1 MTFYPLNFSTWNKKE
16 NDALRKVIKSNYFTM
31 GSKVKEFEKKFAS
44 YLGRKYAVMT
54 NSGSSANLLSIASF
68 FFKKKKLKRHDE
80 VIVPAIGW
88 STTYSP
94 LQQYGLKIKIIDVS
108 LNDLNIDFELLKKAI
123 TKKTKMVVVVNIL
136 GVPCELEKIRK
147 YCSKKNI
154 ILFEDNCESLG
165 SEINGKK
172 AGTFGDVSTHS
183 FFYSHHISTMEGGMA
198 LTDNFETYC
207 ILKSIRAHGWARDL
221 PKSKNNLDIDEKK
234 RNLYKFLYPGYNV
247 RPGEL
252 NAAVGIEQLKKI
264 KKLEKIRIKNWKL
277 FSKLFGNSRLFHI
290 QKTKN
295 KNSSFAFTLIL
306 KKSNIKLKKKIFK
319 LLKIN
324 KIEYRM
330 ITGGCIT
337 KHPYINHFDY
347 EIFRSLPVANKAHKD
362 GFFVGNA
369 GIDLS
374 KQIRKLHSLLE
385 NTK

>member
-1 MTFYPLNFSTWNKKE
+1 MTFYPLNFSTWDKKE
-16 NDALRKVIKSNYFTM
+16 NEALKKVIKSNYFTM
-31 GSKVKEFEKKFAS
+31 GSKVEEFEKKFAS

-54 NSGSSANLLSIASF
+54 NSGSSANLISIASF
-68 FFKKKKLKRHDE
+68 FLKSKLKCNDE

-94 LQQYGLKIKIIDVS
+94 LQQYGLKIKIVDVY
-108 LNDLNIDFELLKKAI
+108 LDDLNINFELLKSAV
-123 TKKTKMVVVVNIL
+123 TNKTKMIVVVNIL
-136 GVPCELEKIRK
+136 GVPCKLEKIRK
-147 YCSKKNI
+147 LCKKKNI

-165 SEINGKK
+165 SEINNKK
-172 AGTFGDVSTHS
+172 TGTFGDISTHS

-198 LTDNFETYC
+198 LTDDFEIYC

-221 PKSKNNLDIDEKK
+221 PKSKKNLQIDKKK

-252 NAAVGIEQLKKI
+252 NAAVGIEQLKKL
-264 KKLEKIRIKNWKL
+264 KNLEKIRIKNWKL
-277 FSKLFGNSRLFHI
+277 FSKLFKNSKIFYI
-290 QKTKN
+290 QNTDC

-306 KKSNIKLKKKIFK
+306 KRSNIKMKNKIFK
-319 LLKIN
+319 ILKMN

-347 EIFRSLPVANKAHKD
+347 EIFKSLTVANKAHKD

-374 KQIRKLHSLLE
+374 KQIKKLHNLLE

>member
-1 MTFYPLNFSTWNKKE
+1 MTFYPLNFSTWDKKE
-16 NDALRKVIKSNYFTM
+16 NEALKKVIKSNYFTM
-31 GSKVKEFEKKFAS
+31 GSKVEEFEKKFAS

-54 NSGSSANLLSIASF
+54 NSGSSANLISIASF
-68 FFKKKKLKRHDE
+68 FLKSKLKCNDE

-94 LQQYGLKIKIIDVS
+94 LQQYGLKIKIVDVY
-108 LNDLNIDFELLKKAI
+108 LDDLNINFELLKSAV
-123 TKKTKMVVVVNIL
+123 TNKTKMIVVVNIL
-136 GVPCELEKIRK
+136 GVPCKLEKIRK
-147 YCSKKNI
+147 LCKKKNI

-165 SEINGKK
+165 SEINNKK
-172 AGTFGDVSTHS
+172 TGTFGDISTHS

-198 LTDNFETYC
+198 LTDDFEIYC

-221 PKSKNNLDIDEKK
+221 PKSKKNLQIDKKK

-252 NAAVGIEQLKKI
+252 NAAVGIEQLKKL
-264 KKLEKIRIKNWKL
+264 KNLEKIRIKNLKL
-277 FSKLFGNSRLFHI
+277 FSKLFKNSKIFYI
-290 QKTKN
+290 QNTDC

-306 KKSNIKLKKKIFK
+306 KRSNIKMKNKIFK
-319 LLKIN
+319 ILKMN

-347 EIFRSLPVANKAHKD
+347 EIFKSLTVANKAHKD

-374 KQIRKLHSLLE
+374 KQIKKLHNLLE